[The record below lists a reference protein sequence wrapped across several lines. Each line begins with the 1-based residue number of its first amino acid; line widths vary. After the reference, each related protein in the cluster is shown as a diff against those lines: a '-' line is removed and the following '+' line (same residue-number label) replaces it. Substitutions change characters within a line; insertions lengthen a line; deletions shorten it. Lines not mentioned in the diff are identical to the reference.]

1 MLHTTFVF
9 CSWTCWSAPA
19 TASFVVVDCCTA
31 TPEWRVPYTCAGC
44 IDCRLGKLLLGPTE
58 DFTVAWYAPFSWL
71 SLLSSAWKQKSKHVY
86 MYILCFFSIMPN
98 QSINLSIKDACLHYW
113 RSNYRS
119 ACLQKTDVTN
129 MYIIHLKLSIHF
141 ILGLPLGLFPS
152 IPLTYALTF
161 AGLNF
166 RGSQILAIFA
176 FIFSWMRGISLWF
189 VVSSESLLYIDVIN
203 CFGGGS

>member
-1 MLHTTFVF
+1 MNLWKCSSYCQFCRSWSLYSHTRMA
-9 CSWTCWSAPA
+9 CS
-19 TASFVVVDCCTA
+19 
-31 TPEWRVPYTCAGC
+31 
-44 IDCRLGKLLLGPTE
+44 IHLCRLHWLPFGQATLRSNRGLHSSLVCSLFMIITSLECLKAEKQTHIYVHNVLL
-58 DFTVAWYAPFSWL
+58 
-71 SLLSSAWKQKSKHVY
+71 
-86 MYILCFFSIMPN
+86 SIMPN